1 MIDTAGAA
9 TNFYDNFNGSSY
21 VTLNGTTP
29 DVTFGDLAWVASSDF
44 KADGSV
50 DSTDGGSTTLAFT
63 PVNGKIYTLDC
74 SLSGVD
80 GGYWFALGFVSG
92 QSTLKGAEYRFAQ
105 GTVLGKVWMLMMGST
120 SESSA
125 AFLGSETAPTL
136 SKGVWVTYPKESG
149 DMLMR
154 IVLDTTGGSGN
165 WKATWYAKKP
175 IDTGYS
181 VVRSTATIL
190 SESINSV
197 GIAIGS
203 PAILGTIESFSL
215 SDNSISLDAGTT
227 SAITT
232 NSALASATV
241 TTNLTE
247 AVLVW
252 DTVDQGLAGTNVWSY
267 HHSFGPS
274 IPGVVSGSM
283 TNLMADTRYSWRLY
297 GINSSNEFWS
307 QSATF
312 ATALTD
318 AQKPVFTGA
327 AALTPNII
335 QLNWQDNASTE
346 TAYVLQRSTA
356 AGSGYVTVAILGA
369 GITSYT
375 DKGGLDDS
383 TVYYY
388 QLAATNTVNNSGT
401 DFALCPTNAM
411 TGSWTGQGALRGPY
425 KADADTLHLWHMD
438 EAAPG
443 PVQPASGVTGSFSLA
458 PVSGA
463 TLGNAAYPEFGTAG
477 DTSAISPSGFQGSSI
492 PVSSVTG
499 AEGAF
504 TFEAMV
510 RVATITAPQ
519 QVISMEKD
527 TTDNHERPFQ
537 FRIGGTSAGL
547 LYFINIAGSIGVQN
561 ISTPIPFSGE
571 HAFVPHQWFHVAVT
585 YNGSENTPD
594 NIKFYW
600 TRVDARPFQANEIL
614 SATMT
619 EDLTGASTVLGVGNE
634 FRGTPENNIEGQI
647 DEVRISD
654 IARAPDQMM
663 FYRIAG
669 TIILVQ

>member
-1 MIDTAGAA
+1 
-9 TNFYDNFNGSSY
+9 
-21 VTLNGTTP
+21 
-29 DVTFGDLAWVASSDF
+29 
-44 KADGSV
+44 
-50 DSTDGGSTTLAFT
+50 
-63 PVNGKIYTLDC
+63 
-74 SLSGVD
+74 
-80 GGYWFALGFVSG
+80 
-92 QSTLKGAEYRFAQ
+92 
-105 GTVLGKVWMLMMGST
+105 
-120 SESSA
+120 
-125 AFLGSETAPTL
+125 
-136 SKGVWVTYPKESG
+136 
-149 DMLMR
+149 MLMR

-165 WKATWYAKKP
+165 WTATWYAKKP
-175 IDTGYS
+175 ADTGYS
-181 VVRSTATIL
+181 VVRSTANMLT
-190 SESINSV
+190 ESINSV
-197 GIAIGS
+197 GFAIANPTIE
-203 PAILGTIESFSL
+203 GTIESFSL

-252 DTVDQGLAGTNVWSY
+252 DTVDQGLAGTNDWSY

-274 IPGVVSGSM
+274 IPGVVSGQM

-297 GINSSNEFWS
+297 GINSFNEFWS

-312 ATALTD
+312 ATSLSD

-356 AGSGYVTVAILGA
+356 AGSGYVTVAVLGA
-369 GITSYT
+369 GVTSYT
-375 DKGGLDDS
+375 DKVDLEES
-383 TVYYY
+383 TVYFY

-401 DFALCPTNAM
+401 DFALCPTNVM
-411 TGSWTGQGALRGPY
+411 TGSWTGQGDLRGPY

-443 PVQPASGVTGSFSLA
+443 PVQPAPGVIGSFSLA
-458 PVSGA
+458 PTNGA
-463 TLGNAAYPEFGTAG
+463 TLGNAAYPDFGTAG
-477 DTSAISPSGFQGSSI
+477 DASAASTSGFKGSSI

-510 RVATITAPQ
+510 RVSSATVPQ
-519 QVISMEKD
+519 QIVAMDRDSGND
-527 TTDNHERPFQ
+527 TRPFQ
-537 FRIGGTSAGL
+537 FRIDGNPATGGL
-547 LYFINIAGSIGVQN
+547 HFINIAGSSGVQAV
-561 ISTPIPFSGE
+561 IAPIPISGE
-571 HAFVPHQWFHVAVT
+571 HAFVSHQWFHVAVT

-614 SATMT
+614 SASMT
-619 EDLTGASTVLGVGNE
+619 DDLTGLSTVLGVGNE
-634 FRGTPENNIEGQI
+634 FRGPSENNIEGQI

-654 IARAPDQMM
+654 IARASDQMM

-669 TIILVQ
+669 TMIMVQ